1 MSFDFMQRLFD
12 MFNFSNQTYKN
23 ILVFS
28 LSVFVA
34 IVIVVFAKGKDKGV
48 MENKIVTIE
57 NNIVDIK
64 KKQTTTHNDV
74 LKNRL
79 INKAEIS
86 KLYNE
91 LLEVQNLDKE
101 VMDDKINMLLD
112 YSVKN
117 IKDKK
122 RLENIFNILDDIR
135 EADVARLH
143 SDTKQELRTD
153 TTKMN

>member
-23 ILVFS
+23 ILIFS

-48 MENKIVTIE
+48 MENKIATIE
-57 NNIVDIK
+57 SNIVDIK

-86 KLYNE
+86 KLYKE

-101 VMDDKINMLLD
+101 VIDDKINMLLD
-112 YSVKN
+112 YSIKN
-117 IKDKK
+117 TKDKK
-122 RLENIFNILDDIR
+122 RLEDIFNMLDNKR
-135 EADVARLH
+135 KSDVARLH
-143 SDTKQELRTD
+143 SDIKQELRID
-153 TTKMN
+153 TTKTD